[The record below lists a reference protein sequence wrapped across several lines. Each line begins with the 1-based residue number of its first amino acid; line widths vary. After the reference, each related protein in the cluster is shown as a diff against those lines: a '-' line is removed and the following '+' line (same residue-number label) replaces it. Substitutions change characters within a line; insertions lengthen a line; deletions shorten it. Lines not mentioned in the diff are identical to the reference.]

1 MLAPDKVRYENGVK
15 INEKIIPDFAK
26 ATKAIASWVPKG
38 GKMKPGLKMN
48 SIGVTIHNTGDLV
61 NVYDDAEQYT
71 RATWPNCAMAG
82 VAVHYYV
89 DDVCAW
95 QNLEED
101 EQGWHAAD
109 GFGPGNT
116 QTIAIECIMDGSGS
130 KEDLGARDNAA
141 RLAAAILR
149 RHGWTIDNLYT
160 HNHWM
165 GQPDKIVYGV
175 RKNCPIYLLPK
186 WDEFKNLVNFY
197 LKNGNKE
204 APVVTTPVTKPVSV
218 PTASLTFNDIKVG
231 DILHFK
237 GTEQYVAS
245 GSIKGVSAKPGKVK
259 VTKKYVEI
267 SKHPILVRS
276 VDDSGKFISG
286 VFGWVDIKDLE
297 LEIKLPYL
305 VRVIVDTKIYSN
317 SSDKNVAGTIKKGTY
332 TIIQQENGFGLLK
345 SKAGWIPLSDTE
357 KI

>member
-1 MLAPDKVRYENGVK
+1 MLTPDKVRYENGVK
-15 INEKIIPDFAK
+15 INEKIIPDSAR
-26 ATKAIASWVPKG
+26 ASRAIASWVPKG
-38 GKMKPGLKMN
+38 GKMKPGLKMKP
-48 SIGVTIHNTGDLV
+48 IGVTMHNTNDLAKIH
-61 NVYDDAEQYT
+61 DDAEQYT
-71 RATWPNCAMAG
+71 RATWPNCNMAG

-89 DDVCAW
+89 DDTCAW

-141 RLAAAILR
+141 RLAASILK

-165 GQPDKIVYGV
+165 GQPDKIAYGV
-175 RKNCPIYLLPK
+175 RKNCPIFLLPK
-186 WDEFKNLVNFY
+186 WEEFKNLVKFY
-197 LKNGNKE
+197 LQNGNKE
-204 APVVTTPVTKPVSV
+204 APVETQKP
-218 PTASLTFNDIKVG
+218 ASATSGLTFNDIKVG
-231 DILHFK
+231 DILNFK

-245 GSIKGVSAKPGKVK
+245 GLTQGIPAKPGKVK
-259 VTKKYVEI
+259 VTKKYVEVA
-267 SKHPILVRS
+267 KHPILVRS

-286 VFGWVDIKDLE
+286 VFGWVNIEDLE
-297 LEIKLPYL
+297 LDIKLPYL
-305 VRVIVDTKIYSN
+305 VRVTADTKIYSD
-317 SSDKNVAGTIKKGTY
+317 SSDKNVAAIIKKGTY

-345 SKAGWIPLSDTE
+345 SKAGWIPFSDTE